1 MAGIPTPLLETGL
14 LAILPVA
21 VILLG
26 TVLALLRRKRI
37 DLERALA
44 ALARERDRVRNALE
58 GSPLTIWDWDIANDS
73 VWLNSNWREMLGDR
87 PGESQSPIAELVAL
101 VHPDDLERVQKAGT
115 DAIKGAAGQ
124 FDAEFRVRCVDGTT
138 WRWIRCRGKVTE
150 RDAQGR
156 AARASGTNADVT
168 AAKRAE
174 RSLAESEAR
183 FRALTELSSDMYWEQ
198 DEHFHLV
205 TWSAPAWTRGRD
217 SILPRPALDAPELT
231 EADWGEHR
239 GVLEERRPFRDL
251 EIRQVTPDGR
261 ESWLSVGAVPVTDE
275 KGRFRGYRGLARI
288 ITDRKLA
295 EQRLRKSELQLRQL
309 VEFMPAA
316 IVFVSRDQRAVI
328 HNKAYA
334 ELVGLPAYE
343 ISGRTVRE
351 ILGKERFAE
360 VEPHLAQALAGKP
373 AHYSTK
379 RAGAGGV
386 RMVDLDVLLWPLRGG
401 DGDVE
406 GVIVLGID
414 VTRLKEADR
423 MKDHFVSVVSHEL
436 RTPLTA
442 MRGSL
447 GLLAG
452 GVVGEL
458 PAEARSL
465 VDIALQNSDRLWR
478 LVNDLLDIEKMSA
491 GHVDFRVEP
500 LDWRATLREAV
511 EASRGLMQQFD
522 VSFELEPVEDLRV
535 LGDSDRLSQVLANLI
550 LNAAKFS
557 PAGGVVSVGARLLA
571 GGRVRT
577 QVRDRGRGI
586 PANFR
591 SRVFQPFS
599 QADTGDSRSTGGS
612 GLGLAISREI
622 VTRLGGTIGFDDA
635 PGGGT
640 IFWFDLPQ
648 APVAR

>member
-1 MAGIPTPLLETGL
+1 
-14 LAILPVA
+14 
-21 VILLG
+21 
-26 TVLALLRRKRI
+26 
-37 DLERALA
+37 
-44 ALARERDRVRNALE
+44 
-58 GSPLTIWDWDIANDS
+58 
-73 VWLNSNWREMLGDR
+73 
-87 PGESQSPIAELVAL
+87 
-101 VHPDDLERVQKAGT
+101 
-115 DAIKGAAGQ
+115 
-124 FDAEFRVRCVDGTT
+124 
-138 WRWIRCRGKVTE
+138 
-150 RDAQGR
+150 
-156 AARASGTNADVT
+156 
-168 AAKRAE
+168 
-174 RSLAESEAR
+174 
-183 FRALTELSSDMYWEQ
+183 
-198 DEHFHLV
+198 
-205 TWSAPAWTRGRD
+205 
-217 SILPRPALDAPELT
+217 
-231 EADWGEHR
+231 
-239 GVLEERRPFRDL
+239 
-251 EIRQVTPDGR
+251 
-261 ESWLSVGAVPVTDE
+261 VPVTDE